1 MIKIL
6 VADDNPVIRKMLSR
20 ILESEKGYEICAE
33 AADGREAVSLAVEHS
48 PALIILDLS
57 MPNVNGLEASRELK
71 KLMPAVPI
79 ILFTLH
85 ADLTNILED
94 ANLSVDRVLSKS
106 NSKELMGHVRSLLA
120 A

>member
-20 ILESEKGYEICAE
+20 ILESEKAYEICAE
-33 AADGREAVSLAVEHS
+33 AADGREAIDLAVEYS
-48 PALIILDLS
+48 PELIILDLS

-85 ADLTNILED
+85 ADITNILQS
-94 ANLSVDRVLSKS
+94 AYPSVDRVISKS
-106 NSKELMGHVRSLLA
+106 NAKDLMGHVRSLLPA
-120 A
+120 